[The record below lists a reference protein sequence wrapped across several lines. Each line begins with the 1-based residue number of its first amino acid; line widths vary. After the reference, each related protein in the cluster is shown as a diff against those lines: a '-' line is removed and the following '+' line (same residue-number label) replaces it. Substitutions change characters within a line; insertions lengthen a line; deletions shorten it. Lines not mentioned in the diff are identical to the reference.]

1 MWHADDITQTLKK
14 VLNCAMGSPKKKRLH
29 SVSSFLLK
37 YFVVNFGFIVHEDNS
52 FKLLEWVSVCVC
64 TCAFFIFCRAFESGR
79 WHPFQYTVLL
89 HYVNRLYW
97 YHDSKISL
105 VLNMINNIH
114 DLDGHIQLEVVLF
127 HMWKRSFTWSQTS
140 GS

>member
-52 FKLLEWVSVCVC
+52 FKLLE
-64 TCAFFIFCRAFESGR
+64 
-79 WHPFQYTVLL
+79 YL
-89 HYVNRLYW
+89 YVYV
-97 YHDSKISL
+97 L
-105 VLNMINNIH
+105 VLSSFSAGHLRVVGDILSNI
-114 DLDGHIQLEVVLF
+114 LFCSTMLTVSIHITTA
-127 HMWKRSFTWSQTS
+127 K
-140 GS
+140 